1 MELFIHQAII
11 LNMLILP
18 HTTIISLTNFCG
30 ELPDYVN
37 YPQIYVCGCI
47 NEILSLEK
55 CRLLGMLIIFVNNMK
70 YSYKFHSPYFGR
82 KILMFSLAKSCRIGH
97 LEVVYD

>member
-11 LNMLILP
+11 LNMLVLP

-30 ELPDYVN
+30 ELPDDVN
-37 YPQIYVCGCI
+37 YPQIYVHGYI

-55 CRLLGMLIIFVNNMK
+55 CRLLEMLNIFVNNNNIATNFNAL
-70 YSYKFHSPYFGR
+70 SFEAS
-82 KILMFSLAKSCRIGH
+82 S
-97 LEVVYD
+97 